1 MASGMDIWGA
11 IASAIGVLSTIQIIL
26 TIINGRLPS
35 KCICLF
41 ERTLKDT
48 EELLNSVSEEGLF
61 NDNGRYVTHAKTRI
75 SK

>member
-11 IASAIGVLSTIQIIL
+11 IASAIGVLSTVQIVL
-26 TIINGRLPS
+26 TLINGRLPS
-35 KCICLF
+35 KRIRLF

-48 EELLNSVSEEGLF
+48 EELLDSVSEEGLF
-61 NDNGRYVTHAKTRI
+61 NDNGRYVTHTKTRI